1 MVLVEKFSAINLQPK
16 ADLFLEA
23 IRNVGYSFDTAVA
36 DILDNSIAADASLI
50 SLWGSYTAVNK
61 KPSLAICDNGFGM
74 GLEKLL
80 DSMRFAHQ
88 ELATIRS
95 GNDLGRF
102 GLGMKL
108 ASLSQARSVLVIAKQ
123 KGGSVAAACWDI
135 DYIKQVGDWILQSY
149 AGENAEQAIVEIL
162 TQYDLNDIFTEW
174 NQEYDSGV
182 MVCWLS
188 IDRFTVENFSVRL
201 ASLRNHL
208 SLVFHRYLEGVVAK
222 KIVICIE
229 GKKVSSL
236 DPYLL
241 SHPYSSSA
249 DMLTSNGVR
258 VQAHVLPY
266 MSELGDEDWNLLG
279 QTANKSKKTL
289 QSGFYI
295 YRVNRLI
302 VWGKWFGIVTDIAT
316 RKLVRVEL
324 DIDSVKDE
332 EWNLDVRKSRAEI
345 PTSYHSFIVSSIV
358 LALERSRRK
367 IIHVSNDTS
376 RGGEYAPL
384 WVFTEDKEKETWALK
399 VNRESHLMKE
409 LKDLLAENKGKLTQL
424 LDELETYFPYEAL
437 RARYQ
442 SFDLEGGD
450 YDRK

>member
-1 MVLVEKFSAINLQPK
+1 MALVERFAEVNLQPK

-36 DILDNSIAADASLI
+36 DILDNSIAADASTIDLC
-50 SLWGSYTAVNK
+50 SSFTAENGM
-61 KPSLAICDNGFGM
+61 PSLAICDNGFGM
-74 GLEKLL
+74 NPEKLL

-123 KGGSVAAACWDI
+123 KGERATAACWDI

-149 AGENAEQAIVEIL
+149 VGENAELAIVEIL
-162 TQYDLNDIFTEW
+162 TQYGLEDVFDDW
-174 NQEYDSGV
+174 NREHDSGV

-188 IDRFTVENFSVRL
+188 IDRFAVENLSVRL
-201 ASLRNHL
+201 ANLRNHL
-208 SLVFHRYLEGVVAK
+208 SLVFHRYLEGVVTK
-222 KIVICIE
+222 KISIRVE
-229 GKKVSSL
+229 GKKVL
-236 DPYLL
+236 PVDPYLL

-266 MSELGDEDWNLLG
+266 MSELKDEDWDLLG

-324 DIDSVKDE
+324 DIDSIKDE

-345 PTSYHSFIVSSIV
+345 PTPYHSFIVSSIA

-367 IIHVSNDTS
+367 IIHVSNNTDK
-376 RGGEYAPL
+376 GGEHAPL
-384 WVFTEDKEKETWALK
+384 WVFTEDKETWALR
-399 VNRESHLMKE
+399 VNRESRLMKE
-409 LKDLLAENKGKLTQL
+409 LKGLLAENKGKLNQF
-424 LDELETYFPYEAL
+424 LDELEAYFPYEAL

-450 YDRK
+450 YDRE